1 MIEYLTEERSL
12 TEPLKLNLK
21 SLLKLGQKY
30 VKKEI
35 TEDRWTSNLIS

>member
-21 SLLKLGQKY
+21 SLLKIGKKY
-30 VKKEI
+30 VKKEMA
-35 TEDRWTSNLIS
+35 EDRWTSNLVS